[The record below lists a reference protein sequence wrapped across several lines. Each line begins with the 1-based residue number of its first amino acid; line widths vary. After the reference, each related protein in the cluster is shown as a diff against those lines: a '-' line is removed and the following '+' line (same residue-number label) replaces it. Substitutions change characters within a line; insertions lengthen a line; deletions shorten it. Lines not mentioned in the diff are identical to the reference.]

1 MTNRLFAYEPSL
13 INLTTPS
20 GLSPWEGEI
29 SIFHRFYGSVLN
41 SPLETVFGMEAGA
54 NVGLGMRLQTFDGLE
69 LKASYISSQ
78 KTFTAGNSFSWYLPY
93 FFLHTQLDLQFF
105 TFRSTL
111 TERIGHFYTSLAW
124 RTDPIFNLLTPALVV
139 AYDGYFQRLELGA
152 GLHLKIVQ
160 FLSLVIEFYPF
171 ELYEA
176 FLFNLQVRCALGLR
190 TLGEGN
196 FELRTLYNFRARV
209 SFHMQNSGENLYD
222 SMFSKVTDEQLEA
235 MKLNTGT
242 QRMDST
248 LVGSNIRRYSR
259 LQLLV
264 EVLQRVWRM
273 LEEEGDEQKYQ
284 DDFSAYIQGTSGQYC
299 YRLKGDLV
307 SYFSAIGELM
317 HKLVEELKAKYKE
330 HKSYQV
336 LKRVFT
342 EHFELKHDSGNGGDP
357 KIEVKE
363 GKSLSAS
370 SMQSPDDLEATF
382 RSKKG
387 EQSRGYVVN
396 LTETCD
402 KENELQ
408 LITKVQVA
416 PNVTDDQSL
425 LVGGIG
431 DLKDR
436 TGVETVWTDGGYNGP
451 AAEKVMRD
459 QEVEH
464 RTTAIRGSKPPS
476 SDDRLK
482 LEEFEWE
489 TDEEGKP
496 VKVVCPGDQEV
507 EVIAGRKEGRFAAEF
522 DDELCAACPFSDR
535 CPAEALKRRPVRVLR
550 LNTRAAQVAKMGTFG
565 QQ

>member
-1 MTNRLFAYEPSL
+1 MFRKNTD
-13 INLTTPS
+13 
-20 GLSPWEGEI
+20 
-29 SIFHRFYGSVLN
+29 H
-41 SPLETVFGMEAGA
+41 
-54 NVGLGMRLQTFDGLE
+54 LQTEFFNTVEGLPE
-69 LKASYISSQ
+69 KEKKRLADSWAQTFYTELFSRIDEAPFAKLYSGIYSRPNTPVNILAGIEILKA
-78 KTFTAGNSFSWYLPY
+78 
-93 FFLHTQLDLQFF
+93 
-105 TFRSTL
+105 
-111 TERIGHFYTSLAW
+111 
-124 RTDPIFNLLTPALVV
+124 
-139 AYDGYFQRLELGA
+139 GYGWSDE
-152 GLHLKIVQ
+152 
-160 FLSLVIEFYPF
+160 

-176 FLFNLQVRCALGLR
+176 FLFNLQVRYALGLK

-209 SFHMQNSGENLYD
+209 SVHMRESGENLYD
-222 SMFSKVTDEQLEA
+222 QLFSQVTDEQLEA
-235 MKLNTGT
+235 MKLNTET

-248 LVGSNIRRYSR
+248 LVGSNIRKYSR

-284 DDFSAYIQGTSGQYC
+284 GDFSPYIKGTSGQYC
-299 YRLKGDLV
+299 YRLKGDFV
-307 SYFSAIGELM
+307 SHFSAIGELM
-317 HKLVEELKAKYKE
+317 YKLVEELKAKYKE

-336 LKRVFT
+336 LKRVFAD
-342 EHFELKHDSGNGGDP
+342 HFELKHDSGDGGDP
-357 KIEVKE
+357 KIGVKE

-425 LVGGIG
+425 LVEGIG

-436 TGVETVWTDGGYNGP
+436 TGVETVWTDGGYTGP
-451 AAEKVMRD
+451 SAEKVMRD

-464 RTTAIRGSKPPS
+464 RTTAIRGSKPSS

-507 EVIAGRKEGRFAAEF
+507 EVTAGRKDGRFTAEF

-535 CPAEALKRRPVRVLR
+535 CPAEALKRRPARVLR
-550 LNTRAAQVAKMGTFG
+550 LNTRAAQVAKMRKEQKQNRKDGNIRAAVEATVRSVIHPFG
-565 QQ
+565 GHLCKLPVRGIIRNTQMITCSAMMVNLRRIWKCIHAPSLGFEQIS